1 MNENNVVETAEGEFT
16 GTFTF
21 SLPGGGVAKAEAGST
36 MEEFLEERGV
46 DPDSV
51 TLMVNG
57 EATTLSAVIA
67 DGDVVIAGR
76 DGKGA

>member
-1 MNENNVVETAEGEFT
+1 MSNENEAEGTFT
-16 GTFTF
+16 GQFTF

-57 EATTLSAVIA
+57 EPTTLSAVIA